1 MLKSETGRCIL
12 FRYSKTFILFACA
25 IFYLCTASSDETED
39 ATCDNDG
46 TCSFVS
52 EPSVPPECQLVMA
65 ESTLPN
71 GGWGVFTLI
80 DRPERGTPLLY
91 GDVVVQVTDLNHTYA
106 AALRRLLD
114 DYWWSAE
121 ETGGF
126 YEGQQVLSSIPG
138 IGMLANGLIV
148 QEHNVLPFVPMV
160 DEAGLTRTE
169 SPGAGAITHYHNY
182 TWFVKKPMVAGD
194 EIFVPYSPHW
204 FSERNARIQQN
215 APASRKTT
223 TRRHLEFLRQY
234 GFCLDNV
241 KPGRSVLPDAG
252 RGLFAARNIRQG
264 SVVLPVP
271 VMAITDPRALDITR
285 VKKPSSQVDYS
296 KQLLLNYCFGHNE
309 SSVLLY
315 PYGPGMHLV
324 NHGGGQYTNVRL
336 EWDTVP
342 NDVSWTNLTQWQD
355 PQAPRAPKFLLK
367 LIALRDIAVG
377 QEILLD
383 YGPDWIE
390 AWVRHVETWTPSSP
404 GKYEEPYTPSYV
416 MDDVVKV
423 LRTQEEL
430 QTYPYPANIFTS
442 CFYRYEDI
450 ARSTQ
455 VDDTDPSTLVTVQ
468 WQQTRHTFEFMNL
481 RPCTVLER
489 NESNGLFTV
498 RILNRFGLS
507 AKERVPSVHIVTHV
521 PRKAIRFS
529 DKLYTTDQHLKNA
542 FRHPIGLS
550 DDLFPD
556 QWKDLKVKDF

>member
-1 MLKSETGRCIL
+1 
-12 FRYSKTFILFACA
+12 
-25 IFYLCTASSDETED
+25 
-39 ATCDNDG
+39 
-46 TCSFVS
+46 
-52 EPSVPPECQLVMA
+52 MA

-91 GDVVVQVTDLNHTYA
+91 GDVVVQVTDLNRTSA

-138 IGMLANGLIV
+138 IGMLANGLL

-182 TWFVKKPMVAGD
+182 TWFVKNPMVAG
-194 EIFVPYSPHW
+194 EEVFVNYSPHW
-204 FSERNARIQQN
+204 FQERNARIQQ
-215 APASRKTT
+215 APARNHPT
-223 TRRHLEFLRQY
+223 TRRPLEFLRQH

-241 KPGRSVLPDAG
+241 KPGRSILPDAG
-252 RGLFAARNIRQG
+252 RGLFAARMIRQG

-271 VMAITDPRALDITR
+271 VMAITDPSALDITR
-285 VKKPSSQVDYS
+285 VKKVSSQVDHS
-296 KQLLLNYCFGHNE
+296 KQLLLNYCFGHKE

-324 NHGGGQYTNVRL
+324 NHGGGQYANVRL

-342 NDVSWTNLTQWQD
+342 YNVSLTNLTQWQD

-367 LIALRDIAVG
+367 LVASRDIAVG

-390 AWVRHVETWTPSSP
+390 AWVQHVETWTPISP
-404 GKYEEPYTPSYV
+404 GKHEEPYTPSYV

-430 QTYPYPANIFTS
+430 QTYAYPANIFTS
-442 CFYRYEDI
+442 CFYRYEDF
-450 ARSTQ
+450 AHSTK
-455 VDDTDPSTLVTVQ
+455 VHDADPTAFVTVQ
-468 WQQTRHTFEFMNL
+468 WQQARHTFELTNL
-481 RPCTVLER
+481 RPCSVLER
-489 NESNGLFTV
+489 DESKGLFTV

-507 AKERVPSVHIVTHV
+507 ANERVPSVHIVTHV

-529 DKLYTTDQHLKNA
+529 DKLYTTDQHIKNA
-542 FRHPIGLS
+542 FRYPIGLS
-550 DDLFPD
+550 DELFPD
-556 QWKDLKVKDF
+556 RWKDLKDKDS

>member
-1 MLKSETGRCIL
+1 
-12 FRYSKTFILFACA
+12 
-25 IFYLCTASSDETED
+25 
-39 ATCDNDG
+39 
-46 TCSFVS
+46 
-52 EPSVPPECQLVMA
+52 MA
-65 ESTLPN
+65 ESTVPN

-91 GDVVVQVTDLNHTYA
+91 GDVVVQVTDLNVTYA
-106 AALRRLLD
+106 VALQRLLD
-114 DYWWSAE
+114 EYWWSAE

-138 IGMLANGLIV
+138 IGMLANGLL
-148 QEHNVLPFVPMV
+148 QENNVLPFVPMV

-194 EIFVPYSPHW
+194 EILVNYKPDRFP
-204 FSERNARIQQN
+204 ERNARIQQS
-215 APASRKTT
+215 PASLA
-223 TRRHLEFLRQY
+223 TRRPLEFLRQH

-241 KPGRSVLPDAG
+241 KPGRSILPDAG
-252 RGLFAARNIRQG
+252 RGLFAARKIRQG

-285 VKKPSSQVDYS
+285 VSKGGSPVDHF

-324 NHGGGQYTNVRL
+324 NHGGGQYANVRL

-342 NDVSWTNLTQWQD
+342 NDVSLTNLTQWQD

-367 LIALRDIAVG
+367 LVALRDIAVG

-390 AWVRHVETWTPSSP
+390 AWVHHVETWTPASP
-404 GKYEEPYTPSYV
+404 GKHEDPYTPSYV

-442 CFYRYEDI
+442 CFYRYQDF
-450 ARSTQ
+450 AHSTHNA
-455 VDDTDPSTLVTVQ
+455 DPTALVTVQ
-468 WQQTRHTFEFMNL
+468 WQQTRHTFELTNL

-489 NESNGLFTV
+489 DESKGLFTV
-498 RILNRFGLS
+498 RILNRLGLS
-507 AKERVPSVHIVTHV
+507 ANERVPSVHIVTHV

-529 DKLYTTDQHLKNA
+529 DKSYTTDQHLKNA

-550 DDLFPD
+550 DDVFPD
-556 QWKDLKVKDF
+556 QWKDLKVKDS